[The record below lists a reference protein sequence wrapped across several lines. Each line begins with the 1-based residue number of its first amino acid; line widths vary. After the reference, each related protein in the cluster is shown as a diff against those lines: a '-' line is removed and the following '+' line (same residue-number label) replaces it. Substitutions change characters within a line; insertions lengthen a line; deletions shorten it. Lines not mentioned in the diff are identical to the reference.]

1 MRRRR
6 ASGTRKPAGAG
17 NQPSGEALSG
27 LCARLDASGSR
38 ADGQEQEKPVPEM
51 LTKEEA
57 RQGETSG
64 HVRYV
69 LMASLLGAIAA
80 LTIVGV
86 IWAS

>member
-1 MRRRR
+1 
-6 ASGTRKPAGAG
+6 
-17 NQPSGEALSG
+17 
-27 LCARLDASGSR
+27 
-38 ADGQEQEKPVPEM
+38 VPET

>member
-1 MRRRR
+1 M
-6 ASGTRKPAGAG
+6 
-17 NQPSGEALSG
+17 
-27 LCARLDASGSR
+27 
-38 ADGQEQEKPVPEM
+38 PET

-57 RQGETSG
+57 RQGETRG

-86 IWAS
+86 IRAS

>member
-1 MRRRR
+1 M
-6 ASGTRKPAGAG
+6 PAGRG
-17 NQPSGEALSG
+17 
-27 LCARLDASGSR
+27 RLAKKK
-38 ADGQEQEKPVPEM
+38 QEKPVPET

-57 RQGETSG
+57 RQGETRG

>member
-1 MRRRR
+1 MP
-6 ASGTRKPAGAG
+6 T
-17 NQPSGEALSG
+17 
-27 LCARLDASGSR
+27 GSR
-38 ADGQEQEKPVPEM
+38 ADGEREQEKPVSET

-57 RQGETSG
+57 RQGETRG

-86 IWAS
+86 VWAS